1 MANGIVQFTT
11 DIINDTQKTTKTTY
25 SSNKIEQ
32 LLSILPTGSS
42 SEIILGCFDNTNVP
56 TTFTKDDK
64 YYNITDGKIYTA
76 TLNSWDNGNSPL
88 EDTFYASID
97 DKKIYAYIK
106 GTWSVYGGNDTK
118 VSSKANNIVEDLSGQ
133 ANANENG
140 LYVPLSK
147 KSGNVIDKLTGQA
160 TDINNG
166 LFVGK
171 SARVD
176 NALEKI
182 TGSINPSEDGLYVKD
197 LEPEIN
203 LINQTTKINKAG
215 VQEYLCLVGTAGPDG
230 YSDKSDIVN
239 VVINGK
245 YDLFYLLRNE
255 NLQTTIDD
263 TSRYDFSKNGT
274 SHLTGSYITLK
285 AGVTY
290 KIQVNILSSAQ
301 GSYYIYDENDKSIG
315 NRGYTGT
322 SIYSDSNVFAIVK
335 YNKDTKIFIKYTVT
349 ATGGN
354 LYPSCS
360 FIKIESMSYLTIDP
374 LQYVD
379 NTNGTQD
386 TPVGTIINVM
396 GNNAPKH
403 YLKCDGAEY
412 NIADYPYL
420 AEYFRAEFGS
430 INKFGGD
437 GSTTFRVPDLKG
449 EFLRNTGVNG
459 HTNQGNGSTVGTH
472 QDATF
477 ILDNVVEN
485 KTGKLVVPYGNDNV
499 RGYNFEGKN
508 DPAKSDAIQGSSYL
522 SSLTRVS
529 AKYADLR
536 ATRPT
541 NTSVLYCIKAEPTY
555 FINVIGTTI
564 EDELLDTP
572 TLLAKGNDITL
583 QNSITDYDEIEL
595 LWKHSHKTL
604 GNMYLKTLKM
614 KVKDIEINTGTEV
627 GSGSILLEQ
636 FSPNNPNEINL
647 GVLNFKDNS
656 TLYVIDL
663 KFDNTTSWNGIQL
676 YAVRGYRT
684 TSVVQGGSPNT
695 N

>member
-1 MANGIVQFTT
+1 MAVGNASFIK
-11 DIINDTQKTTKTTY
+11 DIIDDTNKSIRTTY
-25 SSNKIEQ
+25 SSDRIES
-32 LLSILPTGSS
+32 LLGQTGASSTVYLLTVGDVAPASPSIH
-42 SEIILGCFDNTNVP
+42 
-56 TTFTKDDK
+56 DK
-64 YYNITDGKIYTA
+64 YYNTIKGLVYEFLDTNK
-76 TLNSWDNGNSPL
+76 WDNGTNPSRN
-88 EDTFYASID
+88 T
-97 DKKIYAYIK
+97 
-106 GTWSVYGGNDTK
+106 
-118 VSSKANNIVEDLSGQ
+118 
-133 ANANENG
+133 
-140 LYVPLSK
+140 LYVDLEHSK
-147 KSGNVIDKLTGQA
+147 MYLYEKGKFVECSGITK
-160 TDINNG
+160 I
-166 LFVGK
+166 
-171 SARVD
+171 SPRVD

-203 LINQTTKINKAG
+203 LINQTTKINKEG
-215 VQEYLCLVGTAGPDG
+215 VQEYLCLVGTVGPDG
-230 YSDKSDIVN
+230 YSDKSDAVN

-322 SIYSDSNVFAIVK
+322 SLYSDSNVFAIVK

-349 ATGGN
+349 STPAGGGK

-437 GSTTFRVPDLKG
+437 GVTTFRTPDLKG
-449 EFLRNTGVNG
+449 EFLRGTGTNG
-459 HTNQGNGSTVGTH
+459 HTNQGSGAAVGTH

-485 KTGKLVVPYGNDNV
+485 KTGKLVVPYGNNNV

-529 AKYADLR
+529 AKYVDLR

-564 EDELLDTP
+564 KNELLDTP
-572 TLLAKGNDITL
+572 IDISFPTGTDFATDINTNYTLNNNIE
-583 QNSITDYDEIEL
+583 NYDKIEI
-595 LWKHSHKTL
+595 KY
-604 GNMYLKTLKM
+604 G
-614 KVKDIEINTGTEV
+614 INTGEV
-627 GSGSILLEQ
+627 IGNPFTRTVDIDDIRYASAIGDSSFNGEIQAINASGYFVGEFSFSFVDNVTIKILRSALYSI
-636 FSPNNPNEINL
+636 SGTKPW
-647 GVLNFKDNS
+647 
-656 TLYVIDL
+656 
-663 KFDNTTSWNGIQL
+663 TTISITSIKGIKE
-676 YAVRGYRT
+676 
-684 TSVVQGGSPNT
+684 TSAVQGGNFGGTGSSCTCENPTDADIEAAINSSIT
-695 N
+695 ELNK